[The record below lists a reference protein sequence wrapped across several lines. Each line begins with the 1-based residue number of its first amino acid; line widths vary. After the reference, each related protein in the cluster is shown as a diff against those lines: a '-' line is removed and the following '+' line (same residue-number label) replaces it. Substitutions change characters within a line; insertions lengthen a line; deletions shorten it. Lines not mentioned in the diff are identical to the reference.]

1 MSQRPVPCEPAGS
14 PAPSPLPT
22 LVGHGRSVA
31 AGAGCPRK
39 AWRQHVLEL
48 EVDYRAA
55 VAYLLSSRLEPR
67 ASSRALRRILSRVDL
82 AC

>member
-14 PAPSPLPT
+14 PPPLSLPT
-22 LVGHGRSVA
+22 LAGHGRSVA
-31 AGAGCPRK
+31 AGAGYPRK
-39 AWRQHVLEL
+39 ASRPHVIGLET
-48 EVDYRAA
+48 DYRAA